1 MTRPAAS
8 ISTRT
13 RKFVFLA
20 ALGVLLG
27 CATAIAAEARF
38 KIVQRAYDNFLLD
51 NRNHYLSCQDL
62 PPKREVERIVGQHQN
77 VIEQI
82 ERVAPGS
89 VGVEIDD
96 TTCPARADLL
106 IWYGTHQQRVAIEKI
121 IGADTFFGVPY
132 RLQNR

>member
-1 MTRPAAS
+1 MTHPAAS
-8 ISTRT
+8 RRNRS

-20 ALGVLLG
+20 ILGVLLG

-38 KIVQRAYDNFLLD
+38 KVAQRAYDNFALD

-62 PPKREVERIVGQHQN
+62 PFKSEVERIVGQHQDT
-77 VIEQI
+77 IEQI
-82 ERVAPGS
+82 EQVAPGS

-96 TTCPARADLL
+96 ISCPARADLL
-106 IWYGTHQQRVAIEKI
+106 IWYGTHQERVAIEKI